1 MRNQWARSLNDFPR
15 GTGWRRSLHGS
26 FVFAILYDRQ
36 LCTMEWLQSPQQE
49 NEDIP
54 NCPWRVTK
62 WRKRNCKTLWKRRF
76 PKRNWAS
83 STSSSG
89 EQTQSVR
96 SRNRALN
103 ISKLNP
109 EMINGSLCVV
119 VCTLPATG
127 KPSYNFA
134 KVLPHCSP
142 YHSLV
147 SSCLWSFR
155 NGTWPLPDW
164 REVLD
169 GQRQNYSAKMSKS
182 STLQRPIDKIVLLEG
197 TAEVTLY

>member
-1 MRNQWARSLNDFPR
+1 MIFCGVKSYNQQLRYTHNPQKSMRNQWTRSLNDFPR

-36 LCTMEWLQSPQQE
+36 LYNMEWLQSPQQE

-62 WRKRNCKTLWKRRF
+62 WRKRNCKTLWKRKF

-89 EQTQSVR
+89 EQTQSVM

-127 KPSYNFA
+127 FCQSLATLLPLSFA
-134 KVLPHCSP
+134 SVIMFM
-142 YHSLV
+142 V
-147 SSCLWSFR
+147 
-155 NGTWPLPDW
+155 
-164 REVLD
+164 
-169 GQRQNYSAKMSKS
+169 
-182 STLQRPIDKIVLLEG
+182 I
-197 TAEVTLY
+197 